1 MGHPDGSRSARRSH
15 VSKTGDMGHP
25 HWFQIETWATR
36 PKLTEHIKGTWNN
49 RESKMTFIGILRER
63 KLDLC

>member
-1 MGHPDGSRSARRSH
+1 MLRVYEYDPNL
-15 VSKTGDMGHP
+15 
-25 HWFQIETWATR
+25 WASTVVIDK

-63 KLDLC
+63 RTEPPS